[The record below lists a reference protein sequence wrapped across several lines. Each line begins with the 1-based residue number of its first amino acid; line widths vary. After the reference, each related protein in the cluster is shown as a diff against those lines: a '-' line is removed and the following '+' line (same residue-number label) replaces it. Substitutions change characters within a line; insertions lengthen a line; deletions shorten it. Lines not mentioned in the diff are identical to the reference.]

1 MIKRP
6 SIQIENASGWRTPV
20 IFLMIIVAANG
31 FTFATWGALLNN
43 FAIEQVKFT
52 GREIGILQ
60 SLREVH
66 GLLAF
71 TAIGFLYIFREQTF
85 AIVSLILLGLGTML
99 TGFFPTNYGF
109 YATTILMSVGF
120 HYYDTMNQ
128 SLTLQWLPK

>member
-6 SIQIENASGWRTPV
+6 SIQIENASGWRTPL